1 MWGQGYGRASLMEA
15 QKIAFFELRREKL
28 IAHIYSE
35 NTRSRQMFLNR
46 GFVPSRK
53 GQQLTEYQL
62 SFSQFLHP
70 THRGN

>member
-1 MWGQGYGRASLMEA
+1 MRAGLTEA
-15 QKIAFFELRREKL
+15 MKIAFFELRREKL

-46 GFVPSRK
+46 GFVLSRK

-70 THRGN
+70 THHGN